1 MINLCTLR
9 WKQNHLIKIIKRQIQ
24 KLSMQMFGKKAV
36 FYRDALWAPISHDS
50 RQTVPG
56 HFHWPEEDW
65 MANIKEFT
73 WIERYIIVRK
83 LDMAWDPTTNNLCTL
98 HNHNGREVFE
108 ALSFLYPKTLDY
120 SHWLSLFFLYKQIYS
135 LKTKATTEGRKS
147 SITFIINNYIVSRIG
162 IIWSA

>member
-1 MINLCTLR
+1 MLQRAFIIRAFGMNNLCTLR
-9 WKQNHLIKIIKRQIQ
+9 WKQNHLIKIIKKRQIQ
-24 KLSMQMFGKKAV
+24 KLLMQTFGKKAV

-98 HNHNGREVFE
+98 HCTTTMGEKSLRHSV
-108 ALSFLYPKTLDY
+108 FLYPKTLDY

-147 SITFIINNYIVSRIG
+147 
-162 IIWSA
+162 